1 MSNTNKFRFDG
12 SLFGDR
18 FDTPCSIYIV
28 DELNKKCVQ
37 LKNVERI
44 DISLDYSASSEYIG
58 GSMRADFYNSD
69 ISIQHYNNISQDEFE
84 NIMFGGDEQ

>member
-1 MSNTNKFRFDG
+1 MSNINNFRFEG

-28 DELNKKCVQ
+28 DELNKKYVE
-37 LKNVERI
+37 LKNVKRV
-44 DISLDYSASSEYIG
+44 DVSLDYSTSSECT
-58 GSMRADFYNSD
+58 GSMRADFFKSD